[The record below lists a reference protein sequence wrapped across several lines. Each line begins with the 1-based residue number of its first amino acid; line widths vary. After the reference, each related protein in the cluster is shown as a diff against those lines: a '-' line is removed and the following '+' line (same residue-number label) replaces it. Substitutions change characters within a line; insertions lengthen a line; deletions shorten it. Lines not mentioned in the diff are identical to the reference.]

1 MMLKPMSFHVRHDLL
16 PSLTYELL
24 NLFLSQPLGQTEEE
38 LTRSA
43 NMHGLRLRGRKDY
56 SKLIRSLRELEILYE
71 DNNRFFLTGR
81 GQVISRLI
89 QYQRDLLA
97 DFIHFLYYSSFDL
110 EPNKRFSWSYQMVCD
125 ALWFAAPGVINR
137 DRLVNYVARE
147 ATNVFGENGI
157 SFSTS
162 SVSGIV
168 NWLVDMV
175 PNCITVHGT
184 EQYFVRREYCSVE
197 LFILALNHGYRKRN
211 SSDQSQIMV
220 DNSFRDEVCRLCL
233 INPER
238 FLEMLSLAES
248 SFTCI
253 DVRRER
259 GDRISVAKFDWSML
273 ES

>member
-1 MMLKPMSFHVRHDLL
+1 MLKPTSFHVRHDLQ

-24 NLFLSQPLGQTEEE
+24 ILFLYQPLGQTEEE
-38 LTRSA
+38 LTQSA
-43 NMHGLRLRGRKDY
+43 NAQGFRLRGRKDY
-56 SKLIRSLRELEILYE
+56 SKLIKSLRELEILHE
-71 DNNRFFLTGR
+71 DNNRFLLTVK
-81 GQVISRLI
+81 GQIISRLI
-89 QYQRDLLA
+89 QYQHDLLA

-110 EPNKRFSWSYQMVCD
+110 DPNKRFSWSYQRVCD
-125 ALWFAAPGVINR
+125 ALWLAAPAVINR

-147 ATNVFGENGI
+147 AISVFGENGI

-168 NWLVDMV
+168 NWLVEMV
-175 PNCITVHGT
+175 PNCITAHGA

-197 LFILALNHGYRKRN
+197 LFILALNHSYRKRN
-211 SSDQSQIMV
+211 SSDQSQITI
-220 DNSFRDEVCRLCL
+220 DNSFRDEVSRLCL

-238 FLEMLSLAES
+238 FSEMLSLAEG

-259 GDRISVAKFDWSML
+259 GDRISVAKFNWSML